1 MPEASPADSPPAL
14 SPGSGAPG
22 AISMPLAAWSVELAD
37 SPFAAW
43 LAHAATLNELQRR
56 GVEEQAAWRDLVEE
70 SVAACMAAEG
80 FEYVPS
86 EDVAAPVFDQS
97 LSTVDHL
104 AIPALPGT
112 RGEVEQVGYG
122 VDDIDAMEAMLAQE
136 GVVDVN
142 TAYAESL
149 GEAGR
154 HAFYLAL
161 TGHDGTEQSDEGGCA
176 GRVLA
181 QLPQPGVGDPSAR
194 YFEQYAP
201 LLGEMA
207 RFSQDVVAHDARTV
221 ALDVEWASC
230 MAEAGHDLVAAFDL
244 TGPSPLS
251 AVDLAVRTRPD
262 GSVGDPQPDTP
273 TSEIPFDERYLTGDP
288 AERAVALAD
297 FDCRAAT
304 NYLERLTT
312 IQIDL
317 EEEFVHARAQALEEM
332 AATLTVLTP

>member
-1 MPEASPADSPPAL
+1 M
-14 SPGSGAPG
+14 
-22 AISMPLAAWSVELAD
+22 ELAD

-56 GVEEQAAWRDLVEE
+56 GAEEQAAWRDLVEE
-70 SVAACMAAEG
+70 SVAACMAGEG
-80 FEYVPS
+80 FEYVPR
-86 EDVAAPVFDQS
+86 EAAATPVFDQG

-104 AIPALPGT
+104 AVPALPGT
-112 RGEVEQVGYG
+112 RGEVERVGYG

-154 HAFYLAL
+154 QAYYLAL
-161 TGHDGTEQSDEGGCA
+161 TGHDGTEQSDEGGCT
-176 GRVLA
+176 GRALA

-194 YFEQYAP
+194 YFEQYAA

-207 RFSQDVVAHDARTV
+207 RFPQDVVAHDARTV
-221 ALDVEWASC
+221 ALDAEWANC
-230 MAEAGHDLVAAFDL
+230 MAEAGHDLVAALDL
-244 TGPSPLS
+244 PGPSPLS
-251 AVDLAVRTRPD
+251 AVDVAVRTRPD

-297 FDCRAAT
+297 LDCRAAT

-317 EEEFVHARAQALEEM
+317 EEEFVHTRAQALEEM